1 MKFIQVAQAFQT
13 LEETTSRIAMTKILA
28 RLFQD
33 CNKEDIKILAYLS
46 QGGLVATYQ
55 DVQFNIA
62 QRGILDAIAQLANQ
76 SVETIHKKFKLMGD
90 LGLVVELIWQGIDNG
105 YTVREVYEELVRI
118 AHLSGTGSTEKK
130 LKALHKLLQNVDALS
145 AKFIVRIVMK
155 SLRLGFSDMTFLDAL
170 SWMEHEDKSLSKH
183 LEDAYN
189 VCADLGLVAHVFKE
203 HGIRGIKAMDIHIGI
218 PIRPAAAERL
228 ANAKAI
234 VEKLGHCV
242 AQPKLDGFRVQVHLK
257 KTAAKSEVHFF
268 SRNMLDMSEMFP
280 DLKKIVVQLPVSS
293 LICEGEAIVYEEE
306 TDTFLPFQE
315 TVRRKRKHDIEQMS
329 EELPLR
335 LYLFDILYLN
345 GQSLLDQTHA
355 HRRRLLENLIKKE
368 KSEVVQIIEQKNI
381 VTAKELED
389 YFLQNIQAGLEGL
402 VIKRESA
409 IYQPGKRN
417 FNWIKLKRAAQGS
430 LLDTIDCVILGY
442 YVGKGKRAKFGIGA
456 FLVGVYDQKKEMF
469 ETVAKVGTGLSDEE
483 WKDLKKKC
491 EVAIIDQKPKNVT
504 CAKELYPDVWVSP
517 SIICTIKS
525 DEITLSP
532 MHTAG
537 KQDDGPGYALRFPRF
552 VTYRFDKSA
561 QDATTITELKT
572 LFDQQKIK
580 G

>member
-1 MKFIQVAQAFQT
+1 M
-13 LEETTSRIAMTKILA
+13 
-28 RLFQD
+28 
-33 CNKEDIKILAYLS
+33 
-46 QGGLVATYQ
+46 
-55 DVQFNIA
+55 
-62 QRGILDAIAQLANQ
+62 
-76 SVETIHKKFKLMGD
+76 
-90 LGLVVELIWQGIDNG
+90 
-105 YTVREVYEELVRI
+105 
-118 AHLSGTGSTEKK
+118 
-130 LKALHKLLQNVDALS
+130 
-145 AKFIVRIVMK
+145 
-155 SLRLGFSDMTFLDAL
+155 
-170 SWMEHEDKSLSKH
+170 
-183 LEDAYN
+183 
-189 VCADLGLVAHVFKE
+189 
-203 HGIRGIKAMDIHIGI
+203 
-218 PIRPAAAERL
+218 
-228 ANAKAI
+228 
-234 VEKLGHCV
+234 
-242 AQPKLDGFRVQVHLK
+242 
-257 KTAAKSEVHFF
+257 
-268 SRNMLDMSEMFP
+268 
-280 DLKKIVVQLPVSS
+280 
-293 LICEGEAIVYEEE
+293 
-306 TDTFLPFQE
+306 
-315 TVRRKRKHDIEQMS
+315 
-329 EELPLR
+329 
-335 LYLFDILYLN
+335 
-345 GQSLLDQTHA
+345 
-355 HRRRLLENLIKKE
+355 
-368 KSEVVQIIEQKNI
+368 
-381 VTAKELED
+381 
-389 YFLQNIQAGLEGL
+389 
-402 VIKRESA
+402 IKRESA